1 MQTLI
6 PQKERI
12 HTVLL
17 VSKLMVENKAVL
29 V

>member
-1 MQTLI
+1 MQTLN
-6 PQKERI
+6 PQEERI

>member
-1 MQTLI
+1 MQTLN